1 MFGLIN
7 ALTPLLGTVIDRVI
21 PDKAEAERVKVE
33 LQVKAAEVEADV
45 QRAQLSLAKEDA
57 KSGIGGFRWGAG
69 WLCVVSLAY
78 AWIIR
83 DIFIWVLALSGSA
96 VPPPPPIDASAQYV
110 MLTGMLGLSGVRA
123 FDLARGTR
131 K

>member
-1 MFGLIN
+1 MLPILN

-21 PDKAEAERVKVE
+21 PDKAAAERVQVE
-33 LQVKAAEVEADV
+33 LELQAAQVEADV

-69 WLCVVSLAY
+69 WLCVISLAY

-83 DIFIWVLALSGSA
+83 DILIWMLALSGSV
-96 VPPPPPIDASAQYV
+96 VPPPPPLDASAQYV